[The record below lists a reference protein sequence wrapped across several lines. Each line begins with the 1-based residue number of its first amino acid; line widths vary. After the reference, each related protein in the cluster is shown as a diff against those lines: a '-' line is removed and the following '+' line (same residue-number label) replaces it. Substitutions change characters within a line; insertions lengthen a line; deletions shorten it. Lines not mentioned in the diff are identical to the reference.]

1 MYQQIDETQ
10 FYAVLGET
18 PGIALVFFTRHGC
31 GSCRAWKQLLQQ
43 FSMQRHDIHIFE
55 LDAEK
60 SMGLV
65 NEYEIFHMPALYL
78 FMNGEYH
85 CELQAEAAV
94 HSLSQA
100 IHDAL
105 EQPAHEAP

>member
-1 MYQQIDETQ
+1 MYQKIDEAQ
-10 FYAVLGET
+10 FYPTLAET
-18 PGIALVFFTRHGC
+18 TGIALVFFTRQGC
-31 GSCRAWKQLLQQ
+31 GSCRAWKQLLKQ
-43 FSMQRHDIHIFE
+43 FSLQRHDIHIFE

-60 SMGLV
+60 SMGLI

-78 FMNGEYH
+78 FMNGEFH
-85 CELQAEAAV
+85 CELQAEA
-94 HSLSQA
+94 SLDALSSG